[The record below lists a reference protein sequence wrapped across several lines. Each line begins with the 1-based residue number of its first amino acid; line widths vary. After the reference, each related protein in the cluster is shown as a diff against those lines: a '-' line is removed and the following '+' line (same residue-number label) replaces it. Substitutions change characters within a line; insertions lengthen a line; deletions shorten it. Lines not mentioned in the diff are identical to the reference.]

1 MKMTDE
7 YRIGPEGR
15 DDDVTRALRRMYAAP
30 EGEAY
35 WSELEHRVLARVAGA
50 PAGDGADS
58 WWLSLSRWATPGL
71 IAAALA
77 MMVAGATLWRAR
89 ETRERTELE
98 ALLLHENPPLA
109 QLSAVAGSKPD
120 NEAVLRYV
128 LTP

>member
-1 MKMTDE
+1 MSTE
-7 YRIGPEGR
+7 YRIGPDGR
-15 DDDVTRALRRMYAAP
+15 DDDVTRALRQLYAAP

-35 WSELEHRVLARVAGA
+35 WHGLEGRILARVSGASAAGA
-50 PAGDGADS
+50 ADS

-71 IAAALA
+71 IAAAIA
-77 MMVAGATLWRAR
+77 FAVAGMTLWRAR

-98 ALLLHENPPLA
+98 ALLFHANPPMA
-109 QLSAVAGSKPD
+109 QLSAVAGTKPD